1 MNKILVV
8 SGPSWVWKDTVIKNI
23 LPDFSSNF
31 EKIVTHTTR
40 EIRPGEENW
49 KSYNFVSKDAFQNL
63 LENKDIFEHIFLHNN
78 FYGTSNS
85 EIEKV
90 VSKWKVPIANI
101 DPIWFLAFK
110 EKFQK
115 DYKVCS
121 IIFLPLSFDVLKERL
136 KARDWVFN
144 EERFNEWV
152 KWIHKYKD
160 LYDYQVI
167 NDDLDKT
174 LLTVKSIFQSILDN

>member
-8 SGPSWVWKDTVIKNI
+8 SWPSWVGKDTVIKNI
-23 LPDFSSNF
+23 LPNFIGVF
-31 EKIVTHTTR
+31 EKVITHTTR
-40 EIRPGEENW
+40 EIRPWEENW
-49 KSYNFVSKDAFQNL
+49 KSYNFVSKDDFQKL
-63 LENKDIFEHIFLHNN
+63 LENNDIFEHIFLHNN

-85 EIEKV
+85 EIEKII
-90 VSKWKVPIANI
+90 SNWKIPIANI

-115 DYKVCS
+115 DYKVYS
-121 IIFLPLSFDVLKERL
+121 MIFLPLGFDVLKERL
-136 KARDWVFN
+136 KARDLVFN

-152 KWIHKYKD
+152 KWINKYKD

-167 NDDLDKT
+167 NDNLDET
-174 LLTVKSIFQSILDN
+174 LIKVKSIFESILDN